1 MTAAPLHLVVVNTP
15 IGALGSGEG
24 GGVELT
30 LRSLVQGLVRRGH
43 RLTVV
48 AAKGS
53 TLPDDCSGVELLE
66 VEGVN
71 QPSWQHVAELAPVEI
86 PRNGLL
92 PALWET
98 ALDAGQSADA
108 VINGGYDWLPMWLTQ
123 RVRAKL
129 FHLISMGDVAAV
141 MRDVIEA
148 VAAWDPHRLAFH
160 THRQAADFQLPA
172 PAKVVGNGFDLTNYT
187 FQIQTNGP
195 LGWAGRIAPEK
206 GLEDAAAAAAA
217 LGEQLLVWGLRE
229 DEVYARQVQA
239 SVPEGT
245 IDWRGFRSTTELQ
258 QELGR
263 CRALVNTPKWNE
275 AYGNVVV
282 EALACGVPV
291 VAYDRG
297 GPGELICSGRTGW
310 LVPPDDVDALTE
322 ALRHVGS
329 IERSACRSWA
339 EAHASCEVFSQRVEA
354 WIRTGLMAD
363 VSITPRR

>member
-1 MTAAPLHLVVVNTP
+1 MTASPLHLVIVNTP

-30 LRSLVQGLVRRGH
+30 LRSLVQGLDRRGH

-53 TLPDDCSGVELLE
+53 SLPSDCGGVELLE

-71 QPSWQHVAELAPVEI
+71 QPSWQHAAEHAPVEI
-86 PRNGLL
+86 PRHGLL
-92 PALWET
+92 PALWEA
-98 ALDAGQSADA
+98 ALEVGQSADA
-108 VINGGYDWLPMWLTQ
+108 VINGGYDWLPLWLTQ
-123 RVRAKL
+123 RVSAQL
-129 FHLISMGDVAAV
+129 FHLVSMGDVAAV

-148 VAAWDPHRLAFH
+148 VAAWDSRRLAFH
-160 THRQAADFQLPA
+160 THRQAADFHLPGA
-172 PAKVVGNGFDLTNYT
+172 VNVVGNGFDLNNYT
-187 FQIQTNGP
+187 FQAQNDGP

-206 GLEDAAAAAAA
+206 GLEDAVAAAAAM
-217 LGEQLLVWGLRE
+217 GEQLLVWGLRE
-229 DEVYARQVQA
+229 DEAYARQVEA
-239 SVPEGT
+239 SVPKDT
-245 IDWRGFRSTTELQ
+245 IDWRGFRSTMELQ

-297 GPGELICSGRTGW
+297 GPGELVRSGCTGW
-310 LVPPDDVDALTE
+310 LVPPDDVAALTE
-322 ALRHVGS
+322 ALKRVDS
-329 IERSACRSWA
+329 IDRTLCRSWA
-339 EAHASCEVFSQRVEA
+339 EEHASCEVFSQRVES
-354 WIRTGLMAD
+354 WIRTGLKAD
-363 VSITPRR
+363 ASITPRR